1 MMNHLQKA
9 ATEPLEQLRT
19 IIQSIRAEGNI
30 IEYYVNS
37 GAGVHVRHILD
48 YYHALQNG
56 LSSGHIDYNSRHRGS
71 AVESDPVTA
80 VETIDVLTLWNNLP
94 DIQSNT
100 AVTIDSEISCEVTC
114 PCSFNS
120 TAGREFLYIID
131 HSVHHIAHISLL
143 LRQCN
148 FKLDQRFGLAPGTAS
163 YLRNKGTQVAAEVDL
178 CAR

>member
-1 MMNHLQKA
+1 MNHLQQA

-30 IEYYVNS
+30 FEHYVQS

-56 LSSGHIDYNSRHRGS
+56 LSSGHIDYNSRRRGS
-71 AVESDPVTA
+71 AVESDPLVA
-80 VETIDVLTLWNNLP
+80 VQIIDRLVLWDNIP
-94 DIQSNT
+94 DNQANR

-114 PCSFNS
+114 PCTFES

-163 YLRNKGTQVAAEVDL
+163 YLRDKETPVNAEANL
-178 CAR
+178 CVQ